1 MAQISTCQTSTRKS
15 LQLVIK
21 TTKYCNLRCTY
32 CYEYKEL
39 GNKQRMQLDS
49 LGTFFT
55 GLRSYAERNGIEQ
68 VELVWHGGEPLMV
81 PLEYYEAL
89 QALQQEAY
97 RGSPIKVSNVVQSN
111 LTVLTDRQLGFLQ
124 TGGFFRGIGVSFD
137 VYGDQRIDT
146 QGKLRTD
153 AILKNIQ
160 RLMAAKVRFGAI
172 TVLARNTLPHVRS
185 IYKFWDRLGVE
196 FRFLPFYM
204 QAFADQVDRH
214 ALSNDEIVDAVSIIF
229 RDWLASERATSVDPI
244 AEYVSYA
251 VAHLAGEERAPY
263 VKERDEIVFLV
274 NVDGG
279 VWGVG
284 DAYDPALCYG
294 NAFRQDFA
302 DILASPVRRA
312 AAARSEARVEKH
324 CRACPYRG
332 QCPGAFVADATPEQE
347 ASLERGTCVV
357 RRILDRMTGDLD
369 RSGIGEEIARA
380 GLRRVGNTALNIGV

>member
-1 MAQISTCQTSTRKS
+1 MTATPTRKS
-15 LQLVIK
+15 LQLVVK

-49 LGTFFT
+49 LGALFA
-55 GLRSYAERNGIEQ
+55 GLRSYAEGSGIEQ
-68 VELVWHGGEPLMV
+68 VEFVWHGGEPLMV
-81 PLEYYEAL
+81 PIEYYEAL
-89 QALQQEAY
+89 QALQAEAY
-97 RGSPIKVSNVVQSN
+97 RGSPLKVSNVVQSN
-111 LTVLTDRQLGFLQ
+111 LTVLTDRQMEFLRSS
-124 TGGFFRGIGVSFD
+124 GFFRGIGVSFD
-137 VYGDQRIDT
+137 VYGDQRVDT

-185 IYKFWDRLGVE
+185 IYRFWDKLGVA
-196 FRFLPFYM
+196 FRLLPFYM

-214 ALSNDEIVDAVSIIF
+214 ALTNDEIVAAVAAVF

-251 VAHLAGEERAPY
+251 VAHLAGEVRTPY

-284 DAYDPALCYG
+284 DAYDPALSYG
-294 NAFRQDFA
+294 NAFREDFGR
-302 DILASPVRRA
+302 ILASPVRRRVA
-312 AAARSEARVEKH
+312 ERSQARVARY
-324 CRACPYRG
+324 CAACPYRG

-347 ASLERGTCVV
+347 ASLARGGCVV
-357 RRILDRMTGDLD
+357 RRILDQMTGDLD
-369 RSGIGEEIARA
+369 RSGLGAEIART
-380 GLRRVGNTALNIGV
+380 GVRRDDNTALAVGL